1 MKVKP
6 SVAALAVF
14 AATLGAC
21 TTTKD
26 LERRPEFVPVEIAKA
41 QASGAAATQRGGGGE
56 QASAATSESATGKPA
71 AGTQGDRGATAGGTS
86 TQSAG
91 NQKPTADT
99 ADGLSNVA
107 PASREGSAPAEA
119 SPAVPP
125 VVVEKKIYIE
135 KPIYYP
141 ESAERTPQSPGD
153 SVMQALSRGVMK
165 PKDYNGALMLYDY
178 DSSLVYQ
185 VYAMPLRVTDIYLEP
200 GEKLIEQPF
209 CGDTSRWNIG
219 GGVSKAAGVDT
230 QHLYLK
236 PAEEGLET
244 TLIINTDRR
253 IYHLIIKSFKDT
265 FMLAV
270 MWHYPGLGMPLDFL
284 PRDNQRNDTSEHGG
298 RQSSDQGESSP
309 SAIGIDPVLMSSD
322 YTVSYPK
329 GNPPQWLPTLVLDDG
344 AKTYVVL
351 PDTVIHHE
359 LPAAF
364 GENGEIVNFR
374 VKDNVIVIDR
384 LLRKVQLKLRDVTV
398 EIKKKGGSR

>member
-1 MKVKP
+1 MRAIS
-6 SVAALAVF
+6 SVVALAAIAV
-14 AATLGAC
+14 ALGGC

-26 LERRPEFVPVEIAKA
+26 LERRPDYVAVDEQNAPKA
-41 QASGAAATQRGGGGE
+41 ASTVMGPAENGTEASPAAPAQPASGPQGNEKAGPSSSTHGTGSQADEKATTSAVAPASGAAGAPEGAGAPAQTP
-56 QASAATSESATGKPA
+56 SAA
-71 AGTQGDRGATAGGTS
+71 
-86 TQSAG
+86 
-91 NQKPTADT
+91 
-99 ADGLSNVA
+99 A
-107 PASREGSAPAEA
+107 P
-119 SPAVPP
+119 VI
-125 VVVEKKIYIE
+125 VEKKIYVDR
-135 KPIYYP
+135 PIYYP
-141 ESAERTPQSPGD
+141 DSAAQVQPSPGET
-153 SVMQALSRGVMK
+153 VTQAMSQGVMR

-185 VYAMPLRVTDIYLEP
+185 VFTMPLRVTDIYLEP

-209 CGDTSRWNIG
+209 CGDTTRWNIG
-219 GGVSKAAGVDT
+219 GGVSKTAGVDT

-236 PAEEGLET
+236 PSEEGLET
-244 TLIINTDRR
+244 TLIVNTDRR

-265 FMLAV
+265 FMMAV

-284 PRDNQRNDTSEHGG
+284 SGSTPTSSAAERDAKQG
-298 RQSSDQGESSP
+298 SDPGERDP
-309 SAIGIDPVLMSSD
+309 SAIAIDPLLLSID

-344 AKTYVVL
+344 AKTYIVL

-398 EIKKKGGSR
+398 EIKKKGA

>member
-1 MKVKP
+1 M
-6 SVAALAVF
+6 
-14 AATLGAC
+14 
-21 TTTKD
+21 
-26 LERRPEFVPVEIAKA
+26 
-41 QASGAAATQRGGGGE
+41 Q
-56 QASAATSESATGKPA
+56 
-71 AGTQGDRGATAGGTS
+71 TAGNKES
-86 TQSAG
+86 
-91 NQKPTADT
+91 TADT
-99 ADGLSNVA
+99 AKGHSDAA
-107 PASREGSAPAEA
+107 PTSQEDTPLAEA
-119 SPAVPP
+119 TPAVPP
-125 VVVEKKIYIE
+125 VIVEKRIYVE

-141 ESAERTPQSPGD
+141 ETAERTPPSAGD
-153 SVMQALSRGVMK
+153 SVRQALSQGVMR

-178 DSSLVYQ
+178 DASLVYQ
-185 VYAMPLRVTDIYLEP
+185 VYSMPLRVTDIYLEP

-209 CGDTSRWNIG
+209 CGDTSRWNVG
-219 GGVSKAAGVDT
+219 GGVSKTAGVDT

-236 PAEEGLET
+236 PSEEGLET

-284 PRDNQRNDTSEHGG
+284 SKDSQRNDGPTGAGSK
-298 RQSSDQGESSP
+298 SSDQSESSP
-309 SAIGIDPVLMSSD
+309 SAVAIDPVLMSSD

-344 AKTYVVL
+344 AKTYIVL

-384 LLRKVQLKLRDVTV
+384 LLRKVQLRLRDVTV
-398 EIKKKGGSR
+398 EIKKKGG

>member
-1 MKVKP
+1 MNATSSIV
-6 SVAALAVF
+6 VLAALA
-14 AATLGAC
+14 AALGGC

-26 LERRPEFVPVEIAKA
+26 LERRPDYVAVEAPKAPKDVPEAAGSETQASPAEQAQPAAETQATAKPGPGSNAAGTGPQADEKSIAPA
-41 QASGAAATQRGGGGE
+41 AAPASGAAGALTAAGPPIQTP
-56 QASAATSESATGKPA
+56 SAA
-71 AGTQGDRGATAGGTS
+71 
-86 TQSAG
+86 
-91 NQKPTADT
+91 
-99 ADGLSNVA
+99 
-107 PASREGSAPAEA
+107 
-119 SPAVPP
+119 PP
-125 VVVEKKIYIE
+125 VIVEKKIYVDR
-135 KPIYYP
+135 PIYYP
-141 ESAERTPQSPGD
+141 DSAEPAQTNPGE
-153 SVMQALSRGVMK
+153 SVTQAMTQGVMR

-185 VYAMPLRVTDIYLEP
+185 VYTMPLRVTDIYLEP

-209 CGDTSRWNIG
+209 CGDTTRWNIG
-219 GGVSKAAGVDT
+219 GGVSKTAGVDT

-236 PAEEGLET
+236 PSEEGLET
-244 TLIINTDRR
+244 TLIVNTDRR

-265 FMLAV
+265 FMMAV
-270 MWHYPGLGMPLDFL
+270 MWDYPGLGIPLDFL
-284 PRDNQRNDTSEHGG
+284 SASSSPKPSAESDGG
-298 RQSSDQGESSP
+298 RSADESGSASP
-309 SAIGIDPVLMSSD
+309 TIAIDPLLLSSD

-344 AKTYVVL
+344 AKTFIVL

-398 EIKKKGGSR
+398 EIKKKGA